1 MQQQANQLHPRYIY
15 GTDPG
20 SVKNFIGGG
29 VPAHLGAQLKD
40 RKTTWE
46 SVRYWEMRDS
56 FIIDLN
62 AVAPISEIVMF
73 NGNPQRNNTTTNV
86 GQVLTN
92 MQTQGEVAA
101 TQAFVAVSWA
111 LYLAPVINDAI
122 AGQAAREVDYLDEQ
136 FLRNQTFTEMVANQ
150 DNKLLS
156 INTHRLLFPGGA
168 TQALTVTDAVAPSEG
183 QVDPRVGHQFWLR
196 NDAWIFPPL
205 TTFTIRTRFDGART
219 WLGALDGTAQDP
231 NLRVLTAV
239 MMGWRMD
246 NVQMALAA

>member
-1 MQQQANQLHPRYIY
+1 MNQQANQLHSRHVY

-29 VPAHLGAQLKD
+29 VPLHLAAQLKD

-62 AVAPISEIVMF
+62 AVTPISEIVMF
-73 NGNPQRNNTTTNV
+73 LGNPQRNNTTTSV

-101 TQAFVAVSWA
+101 TQAFVAVSWG
-111 LYLAPVINDAI
+111 LYLAPVINDAV

-156 INTHRLLFPGGA
+156 INTFRLLYPTGA

-183 QVDPRVGHQFWLR
+183 QVDPRVGSQFWLR

-205 TTFTIRTRFDGART
+205 TTFTVRVRFDGART
-219 WLGALDGTAQDP
+219 WLGALDGTAQTP

-239 MMGWRMD
+239 MMGFRMD